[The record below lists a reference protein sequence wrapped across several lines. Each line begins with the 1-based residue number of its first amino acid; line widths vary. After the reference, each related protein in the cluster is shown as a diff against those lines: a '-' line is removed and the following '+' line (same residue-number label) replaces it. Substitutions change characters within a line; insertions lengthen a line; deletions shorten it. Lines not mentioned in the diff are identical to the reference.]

1 MNEEHNHDISENGF
15 KHFPKQR
22 RLSPTVEEEID
33 QLLSMH
39 ANKKLVQQ
47 HIFQSSGKVVLL
59 KDLHNIKART
69 QKSSGNDLQAL
80 VEEMQRVA
88 DSVTK
93 LVLSNEDELRA
104 VFYQDEKMKHAHAK
118 FPELLLLNA
127 TYKLNDLR
135 KPLYVLM
142 VVDGNSES
150 QVVAIWIVA
159 NEERTT
165 ISALVDIFVK
175 NNNA

>member
-1 MNEEHNHDISENGF
+1 
-15 KHFPKQR
+15 
-22 RLSPTVEEEID
+22 
-33 QLLSMH
+33 MH

-80 VEEMQRVA
+80 VEEMQREA
-88 DSVTK
+88 NSVTK
-93 LVLSNEDELRA
+93 LVLSDENELRA

-118 FPELLLLNA
+118 FPELLLLDA